1 MTLFQELVLFKRSDK
16 VSAGILT
23 KQEGGGGGVEC
34 EGLKGG
40 YPQTRGHISNTR
52 QGERLRGGPG
62 AD

>member
-1 MTLFQELVLFKRSDK
+1 MLFKRSDK